1 MGFRDG
7 IHKDVKGGLRRDRAQ
22 HTNAALAAGPA
33 RRETPAANVQSS
45 ERNLQRKEFT
55 KQQKATATVSSGV
68 GVQQAKTEPAKR
80 SRAGAARGC
89 RRLGRHSNEHNS
101 WERAS
106 SRWEQSCERQTPS
119 WKAEDAQPREPGKE
133 RPDSNRVEK
142 QPARSSEP
150 ELSCVPL
157 QDFLRHDSVTPI
169 PAPWDAWRPAERLS
183 SSCSARKPQNQRGR
197 TVFL

>member
-119 WKAEDAQPREPGKE
+119 WKAEDAQPREPGKVRHRRGGIGGAAGKEE
-133 RPDSNRVEK
+133 RAASPGNSSDSSGGSGQTQTGWRNN
-142 QPARSSEP
+142 QPGARNQNLVACPCKISSGTI
-150 ELSCVPL
+150 
-157 QDFLRHDSVTPI
+157 Q
-169 PAPWDAWRPAERLS
+169 
-183 SSCSARKPQNQRGR
+183 
-197 TVFL
+197 